1 MGMSVYKTVS
11 VIAQLSETGEPGVLR
26 LWALVGSEL
35 HQLRL
40 VVPRVFY
47 VNQRSPR
54 EQADDVL
61 WRKCSRILP
70 RARPSYHLYEF
81 TVPEQLYREHSQY
94 VTSLRNSY
102 IMFQTE

>member
-1 MGMSVYKTVS
+1 MFSIIM
-11 VIAQLSETGEPGVLR
+11 IDICPAQIGETGEPGVLR

-94 VTSLRNSY
+94 VTSHTLITFISK
-102 IMFQTE
+102 